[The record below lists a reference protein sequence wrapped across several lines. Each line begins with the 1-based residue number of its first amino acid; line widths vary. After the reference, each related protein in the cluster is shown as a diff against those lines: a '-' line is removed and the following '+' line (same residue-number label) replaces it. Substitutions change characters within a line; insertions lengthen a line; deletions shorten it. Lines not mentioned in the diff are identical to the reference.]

1 METKEC
7 PSCYADVPTVAS
19 RCKHCFHDFN
29 EVPPKKSNN
38 LVGLLALLA
47 VLVTIGSGTFWYA
60 SNGMKSERILVDAAT
75 QSIVVTRT
83 SGSGTTTERV
93 EFSDIDKVE
102 YIMGGETK
110 TFEIVAVTAQGGR
123 YIIQASGDKPLK
135 GHAEHIASVI
145 DKPLVEI
152 RNIKTFGD

>member
-7 PSCYADVPTVAS
+7 PSCYSDVPTVAS

-29 EVPPKKSNN
+29 EIPPKKPNN
-38 LVGLLALLA
+38 LVGLLVLLLL
-47 VLVTIGSGTFWYA
+47 LVAIGSGTFYYV
-60 SNGMKSERILVDAAT
+60 SHGMKSERILVDQET

-93 EFSDIDKVE
+93 EFSDIDKLE

-110 TFEIVAVTAQGGR
+110 LFEIVAVTSDNR

-135 GHAEHIASVI
+135 GQAEHIASVM

-152 RNIKTFGD
+152 RTIKTFGD

>member
-7 PSCYADVPTVAS
+7 PSCYADVPVVAS
-19 RCKHCFHDFN
+19 RCKHCFHDFT
-29 EVPPKKSNN
+29 EAPPKKSNN
-38 LVGLLALLA
+38 LVGFLVLIVALVA
-47 VLVTIGSGTFWYA
+47 IGSGTFWYV
-60 SNGMKSERILVDAAT
+60 SHGMASERILVDAET

-93 EFSDIDKVE
+93 DFAAIEKVE
-102 YIMGGETK
+102 YIMGGKTE
-110 TFEIVAVTAQGGR
+110 TFEIVAVTSQGDR

-135 GHAEHIASVI
+135 GHAEHIAAVI
-145 DKPLVEI
+145 DKPLVEV